1 MSVGRAGRFVGD
13 VCRPAPPSVPVAQ
26 PSWPLGD
33 AIRAMETAGGERLAV
48 CEDGRFVGVMTAAGL
63 VQLDELLERTDLP
76 R

>member
-1 MSVGRAGRFVGD
+1 M
-13 VCRPAPPSVPVAQ
+13 PVAQ